1 MKIPSIDEIL
11 DAAKA
16 FLQSPKGLDL
26 IKKQLGVK
34 TDVTGRDVDVA
45 KRDAIKIKKILRSI
59 RIEVFTVKGRLY
71 DAQTKD
77 NLQGILV
84 SPQLVLYPIVPER
97 DENGDIVY
105 NKQYF
110 ATNKEGIVE
119 PLSEKRYNRLLE
131 RRDKFDGR
139 QEKNQIIKEGISST
153 VEYSQ
158 DNNNFEENFNSIS
171 NVTNPD
177 GSNSKVIQGG
187 EEGGKFF
194 TYTLNTDKDGKIS
207 GVYEDGGFNPVL
219 YDQDAVDKFEEL
231 NGGKSFQSK
240 DFRFTNF
247 KTTERISYVQDPA
260 LKTMS
265 DEEKEKALEI
275 KTDKNGEYEIKFGI
289 PVFGDPDY
297 PKVPLKPV
305 VLYNLGEKANQK
317 YTPFAQQMI
326 KGDHVIKQQLPPLA
340 LINIKELS
348 KEQKQKIVDEI
359 NRIIDKQL
367 DILLEPVERT
377 IIEVKKTILGFATI
391 AQQKL
396 LPLAIGL
403 LVNFGI
409 AKLAQKNQARCPDN
423 TILKQCIKKRNS
435 IVRQLNNIY
444 GVIIANSAL
453 AVAFLILTK
462 NFKIIEK
469 ALDKLPIPLQFASYS
484 LVGKLQEIK
493 ELLINFS
500 EEFKNLKKSTLIS
513 LIILVICLFIILK
526 YLKTIDLLIGD
537 CSDGNIDME
546 EINAELLILQ
556 AQQDIQGE
564 TPDKFVNGFELTVVA
579 DTENAQNYGEGDLY
593 QRYAIAKDS
602 RGVTILKGEKSFAA
616 EDQIL
621 IDELAFYIKQN
632 DLKAN

>member
-131 RRDKFDGR
+131 RRDKFDDR
-139 QEKNQIIKEGISST
+139 QEKK
-153 VEYSQ
+153 Q
-158 DNNNFEENFNSIS
+158 DKAEE
-171 NVTNPD
+171 
-177 GSNSKVIQGG
+177 KLEEG
-187 EEGGKFF
+187 EE
-194 TYTLNTDKDGKIS
+194 L
-207 GVYEDGGFNPVL
+207 E
-219 YDQDAVDKFEEL
+219 
-231 NGGKSFQSK
+231 FQSK

-247 KTTERISYVQDPA
+247 KTTERISYIQDPA

-305 VLYNLGEKANQK
+305 VLYNLGDKANQK

-462 NFKIIEK
+462 NFHIIEK

-546 EINAELLILQ
+546 EINAELLVLQ

>member
-131 RRDKFDGR
+131 RRDKFDDR
-139 QEKNQIIKEGISST
+139 QEKK
-153 VEYSQ
+153 Q
-158 DNNNFEENFNSIS
+158 DKAEE
-171 NVTNPD
+171 
-177 GSNSKVIQGG
+177 KLEEG
-187 EEGGKFF
+187 EE
-194 TYTLNTDKDGKIS
+194 L
-207 GVYEDGGFNPVL
+207 E
-219 YDQDAVDKFEEL
+219 
-231 NGGKSFQSK
+231 FQSK

-247 KTTERISYVQDPA
+247 KTTERISYIQDPA

-546 EINAELLILQ
+546 EINAELLVLQ

>member
-16 FLQSPKGLDL
+16 FLQSPKGQEL

-34 TDVTGRDVDVA
+34 TDISKDDVDAA
-45 KRDAIKIKKILRSI
+45 KKKALKIKKILRSI

-71 DAQTKD
+71 DTQTKED
-77 NLQGILV
+77 LQGILV
-84 SPQLVLYPIVPER
+84 NPQLVLYPIVPER

-110 ATNKEGIVE
+110 ATNEEGIVE
-119 PLSEKRYNRLLE
+119 PLSEKRWNRLQE
-131 RRDKFDGR
+131 RKDNFDSRQEQR
-139 QEKNQIIKEGISST
+139 QEKQKEKL
-153 VEYSQ
+153 
-158 DNNNFEENFNSIS
+158 EE
-171 NVTNPD
+171 
-177 GSNSKVIQGG
+177 G
-187 EEGGKFF
+187 EE
-194 TYTLNTDKDGKIS
+194 LA
-207 GVYEDGGFNPVL
+207 
-219 YDQDAVDKFEEL
+219 AVKT
-231 NGGKSFQSK
+231 
-240 DFRFTNF
+240 FRFTNF
-247 KTTERISYVQDPA
+247 KVTERISYVQDPA

-265 DEEKEKALEI
+265 DEEKKKALEI
-275 KTDKNGEYEIKFGI
+275 KTDKNGEYEVKFGI
-289 PVFGDPDY
+289 PVIGDPDY
-297 PKVPLKPV
+297 PKIPLKPV
-305 VLYNLGEKANQK
+305 VLYNLGEDANK
-317 YTPFAQQMI
+317 NYTPFAQQMI
-326 KGDHVIKQQLPPLA
+326 KGDHVIKQQLPPLG

-359 NRIIDKQL
+359 NKLIDEQL
-367 DILLEPVERT
+367 GKLLEPVERT
-377 IIEVKKTILGFATI
+377 IVAVKQQILGFATI

-403 LVNFGI
+403 LINFGI
-409 AKLAQKNQARCPDN
+409 ARLAQKNQARCPDN
-423 TILKQCIKKRNS
+423 TILKQCIKRRNS

-444 GVIIANSAL
+444 GVIIANTAL
-453 AVAFLILTK
+453 AVAFLIITK

-484 LVGKLQEIK
+484 LVGKLQEVK
-493 ELLINFS
+493 ELLIKFAD
-500 EEFKNLKKSTLIS
+500 EFKNLKKSIIIS

-526 YLKTIDLLIGD
+526 FLKTIDLLIGD
-537 CSDGNIDME
+537 CADGEVEME
-546 EINAELLILQ
+546 EINAELLALQ
-556 AQQDIQGE
+556 AQQDLQGE
-564 TPDKFVNGFELTVVA
+564 TPDKFVNGFELSVVA

>member
-16 FLQSPKGLDL
+16 FLQSPKGQEL

-34 TDVTGRDVDVA
+34 TDISKDDVDAA
-45 KRDAIKIKKILRSI
+45 KKKALKIKKILRSI

-71 DAQTKD
+71 DAQTKED
-77 NLQGILV
+77 LQGILV
-84 SPQLVLYPIVPER
+84 NPQLVLYPIVPER

-110 ATNKEGIVE
+110 ATNEEGIVE
-119 PLSEKRYNRLLE
+119 QLSEKRWNRLQE
-131 RRDKFDGR
+131 RKDNFDSRQEQR
-139 QEKNQIIKEGISST
+139 QEKQKEKL
-153 VEYSQ
+153 
-158 DNNNFEENFNSIS
+158 EE
-171 NVTNPD
+171 
-177 GSNSKVIQGG
+177 G
-187 EEGGKFF
+187 EE
-194 TYTLNTDKDGKIS
+194 LA
-207 GVYEDGGFNPVL
+207 
-219 YDQDAVDKFEEL
+219 AVKT
-231 NGGKSFQSK
+231 
-240 DFRFTNF
+240 FRFTNF
-247 KTTERISYVQDPA
+247 KVTERISYVQDPA

-265 DEEKEKALEI
+265 DEEKKKALEI
-275 KTDKNGEYEIKFGI
+275 KTDKNGEYEVKFGI
-289 PVFGDPDY
+289 PVIGDPDY
-297 PKVPLKPV
+297 PKIPLKPV
-305 VLYNLGEKANQK
+305 VLYNLGEDANK
-317 YTPFAQQMI
+317 NYTPFAQQMI
-326 KGDHVIKQQLPPLA
+326 KGDHVIKQQLPPLG

-359 NRIIDKQL
+359 NKLIDEQL
-367 DILLEPVERT
+367 GKLLEPVERT
-377 IIEVKKTILGFATI
+377 IVAVKQQILGFATI

-403 LVNFGI
+403 LINFGI
-409 AKLAQKNQARCPDN
+409 ARLAQKNQARCPDN
-423 TILKQCIKKRNS
+423 TILKQCIKRRNS

-444 GVIIANSAL
+444 GVIIANTAL
-453 AVAFLILTK
+453 AVAFLIITK

-484 LVGKLQEIK
+484 LVGKLQEVK
-493 ELLINFS
+493 ELLIKFA
-500 EEFKNLKKSTLIS
+500 EEFKNLKKSIIIS

-526 YLKTIDLLIGD
+526 FLKTIDLLIGD
-537 CSDGNIDME
+537 CADGEVEME
-546 EINAELLILQ
+546 EINAELLALQ
-556 AQQDIQGE
+556 AQQDLQGE
-564 TPDKFVNGFELTVVA
+564 TPDKFVNGFELSVVA

>member
-16 FLQSPKGLDL
+16 FLQSPKGQEL

-34 TDVTGRDVDVA
+34 TDISKDDVDAA
-45 KRDAIKIKKILRSI
+45 KKKALKIKKILRSI

-71 DAQTKD
+71 DAQTKED
-77 NLQGILV
+77 LQGILV
-84 SPQLVLYPIVPER
+84 NPQLVLYPIVAER

-110 ATNKEGIVE
+110 ATNEEGIVE
-119 PLSEKRYNRLLE
+119 QLSEKRWNRLQE
-131 RRDKFDGR
+131 RKDNFDSRQEQR
-139 QEKNQIIKEGISST
+139 QEKQKEKL
-153 VEYSQ
+153 
-158 DNNNFEENFNSIS
+158 EE
-171 NVTNPD
+171 
-177 GSNSKVIQGG
+177 G
-187 EEGGKFF
+187 EE
-194 TYTLNTDKDGKIS
+194 LA
-207 GVYEDGGFNPVL
+207 
-219 YDQDAVDKFEEL
+219 AVKT
-231 NGGKSFQSK
+231 
-240 DFRFTNF
+240 FRFTNF
-247 KTTERISYVQDPA
+247 KVTERISYIQDPA

-265 DEEKEKALEI
+265 DEEKKKALEI
-275 KTDKNGEYEIKFGI
+275 KTDKNGEYEVKFGI
-289 PVFGDPDY
+289 PVIGDPDY
-297 PKVPLKPV
+297 PKIPLKPV
-305 VLYNLGEKANQK
+305 VLYNLGEDANK
-317 YTPFAQQMI
+317 NYTPFAQQMI
-326 KGDHVIKQQLPPLA
+326 KGDHVIKQQLPPLG

-359 NRIIDKQL
+359 NKLIDEQL
-367 DILLEPVERT
+367 GKLLEPVERT
-377 IIEVKKTILGFATI
+377 IVAVKQQILGFATI

-403 LVNFGI
+403 LINFGI
-409 AKLAQKNQARCPDN
+409 ARLAQKNQARCPDN
-423 TILKQCIKKRNS
+423 TILKQCIKRRNS

-444 GVIIANSAL
+444 GVIIANTAL
-453 AVAFLILTK
+453 AAAFLIITK

-484 LVGKLQEIK
+484 LVGKLQEVK
-493 ELLINFS
+493 ELLIKFA
-500 EEFKNLKKSTLIS
+500 EEFKNLKKSIIIS

-526 YLKTIDLLIGD
+526 FLKTIDLLIGD
-537 CSDGNIDME
+537 CADGEVDME
-546 EINAELLILQ
+546 EINAELLALQ
-556 AQQDIQGE
+556 AQQDLQGE
-564 TPDKFVNGFELTVVA
+564 TPDKFVNGFELSVVA

>member
-45 KRDAIKIKKILRSI
+45 KRDASKIKKILRSI

-71 DAQTKD
+71 DSQTKD

-131 RRDKFDGR
+131 RRDKFDDR
-139 QEKNQIIKEGISST
+139 QEKK
-153 VEYSQ
+153 Q
-158 DNNNFEENFNSIS
+158 DKAEE
-171 NVTNPD
+171 
-177 GSNSKVIQGG
+177 KLEEG
-187 EEGGKFF
+187 EE
-194 TYTLNTDKDGKIS
+194 L
-207 GVYEDGGFNPVL
+207 E
-219 YDQDAVDKFEEL
+219 
-231 NGGKSFQSK
+231 FQSK

-305 VLYNLGEKANQK
+305 VLYNLGDKANQK

-546 EINAELLILQ
+546 EINAELLVLQ

>member
-16 FLQSPKGLDL
+16 FLQSPKGQEL

-34 TDVTGRDVDVA
+34 TDISKDDVDAA
-45 KRDAIKIKKILRSI
+45 KKKALKIKKILRSI

-71 DAQTKD
+71 DSQTKED
-77 NLQGILV
+77 LQGILV
-84 SPQLVLYPIVPER
+84 NPQLVLYPIVPER

-110 ATNKEGIVE
+110 ATNEEGIVE
-119 PLSEKRYNRLLE
+119 PLSEKRWNRLQE
-131 RRDKFDGR
+131 RKDNFDSRQEQR
-139 QEKNQIIKEGISST
+139 QEKQKEKL
-153 VEYSQ
+153 
-158 DNNNFEENFNSIS
+158 EE
-171 NVTNPD
+171 
-177 GSNSKVIQGG
+177 G
-187 EEGGKFF
+187 EE
-194 TYTLNTDKDGKIS
+194 LA
-207 GVYEDGGFNPVL
+207 
-219 YDQDAVDKFEEL
+219 AVKT
-231 NGGKSFQSK
+231 
-240 DFRFTNF
+240 FRFTNF
-247 KTTERISYVQDPA
+247 KVTERISYVQDPA

-265 DEEKEKALEI
+265 DEEKKKALEI
-275 KTDKNGEYEIKFGI
+275 KTDKNGEYEVKFGI
-289 PVFGDPDY
+289 PVIGDPDY
-297 PKVPLKPV
+297 PKIPLKPV
-305 VLYNLGEKANQK
+305 VLYNLGEDANK
-317 YTPFAQQMI
+317 NYTPFAQQMI
-326 KGDHVIKQQLPPLA
+326 KGDHVIKQQLPPLG

-359 NRIIDKQL
+359 NKLIDEQL
-367 DILLEPVERT
+367 GKLLEPVERT
-377 IIEVKKTILGFATI
+377 IVAVKQQILGFATI

-403 LVNFGI
+403 LINFGI
-409 AKLAQKNQARCPDN
+409 ARLAQKNQARCPDN
-423 TILKQCIKKRNS
+423 TILKQCIKRRNS

-444 GVIIANSAL
+444 GVIIANTAL
-453 AVAFLILTK
+453 AVAFLIITK

-484 LVGKLQEIK
+484 LVGKLQEVK
-493 ELLINFS
+493 ELLIKFAD
-500 EEFKNLKKSTLIS
+500 EFKNLKKSIIIS

-526 YLKTIDLLIGD
+526 FLKTIDLLIGD
-537 CSDGNIDME
+537 CADGEVEME
-546 EINAELLILQ
+546 EINAELLALQ
-556 AQQDIQGE
+556 AQQDLQGE
-564 TPDKFVNGFELTVVA
+564 TPDKFVNGFELSVVA

>member
-16 FLQSPKGLDL
+16 FLQSPKGQEL

-34 TDVTGRDVDVA
+34 TDISKDDVDAA
-45 KRDAIKIKKILRSI
+45 KKKALKIKKILRSI

-71 DAQTKD
+71 DAQTKED
-77 NLQGILV
+77 LQGILV
-84 SPQLVLYPIVPER
+84 NPQLVLYPIVPER

-110 ATNKEGIVE
+110 ATNEEGIVE
-119 PLSEKRYNRLLE
+119 PLSEKRWNRLQE
-131 RRDKFDGR
+131 RKDNFDSRQEQR
-139 QEKNQIIKEGISST
+139 QEKQKEKL
-153 VEYSQ
+153 
-158 DNNNFEENFNSIS
+158 EE
-171 NVTNPD
+171 
-177 GSNSKVIQGG
+177 G
-187 EEGGKFF
+187 EE
-194 TYTLNTDKDGKIS
+194 LA
-207 GVYEDGGFNPVL
+207 
-219 YDQDAVDKFEEL
+219 AVKT
-231 NGGKSFQSK
+231 
-240 DFRFTNF
+240 FRFTNF
-247 KTTERISYVQDPA
+247 KVTERISYVQDPA

-265 DEEKEKALEI
+265 DEEKKKALEI
-275 KTDKNGEYEIKFGI
+275 KTDKNGEYEVKFGI
-289 PVFGDPDY
+289 PVIGDPDY
-297 PKVPLKPV
+297 PKIPLKPV
-305 VLYNLGEKANQK
+305 VLYNLGEDANK
-317 YTPFAQQMI
+317 NYTPFAQQMI
-326 KGDHVIKQQLPPLA
+326 KGDHVIKQQLPPLG

-359 NRIIDKQL
+359 NKLIDEQL
-367 DILLEPVERT
+367 GKLLEPVERT
-377 IIEVKKTILGFATI
+377 IVAVKQQILGFATI

-403 LVNFGI
+403 LINFGI
-409 AKLAQKNQARCPDN
+409 ARLAQKNQARCPDN
-423 TILKQCIKKRNS
+423 TILKQCIKRRNS

-444 GVIIANSAL
+444 GVIIANTAL
-453 AVAFLILTK
+453 AVAFLIITK
-462 NFKIIEK
+462 NFSIIEK

-484 LVGKLQEIK
+484 LVGKLQEVK
-493 ELLINFS
+493 ELLIKFAD
-500 EEFKNLKKSTLIS
+500 EFKNLKKSIIIS

-526 YLKTIDLLIGD
+526 FLKTIDLLIGD
-537 CSDGNIDME
+537 CADGEVEME
-546 EINAELLILQ
+546 EINAELLALQ
-556 AQQDIQGE
+556 AQQDLQGE
-564 TPDKFVNGFELTVVA
+564 TPDKFVNGFELLVVA

>member
-71 DAQTKD
+71 DSQTKD

-131 RRDKFDGR
+131 RRDKFDDR
-139 QEKNQIIKEGISST
+139 QEKK
-153 VEYSQ
+153 Q
-158 DNNNFEENFNSIS
+158 DKAEE
-171 NVTNPD
+171 
-177 GSNSKVIQGG
+177 KLEEG
-187 EEGGKFF
+187 EE
-194 TYTLNTDKDGKIS
+194 L
-207 GVYEDGGFNPVL
+207 E
-219 YDQDAVDKFEEL
+219 
-231 NGGKSFQSK
+231 FQSK

-247 KTTERISYVQDPA
+247 KTTERISYIQDPA

-305 VLYNLGEKANQK
+305 VLYNLGDKANQK

-462 NFKIIEK
+462 NFHIIEK

-546 EINAELLILQ
+546 EINAELLVLQ